1 MESRS
6 LTAEEIAEWMD
17 QAECMETE
25 CKARGD
31 IEDLNATDVAIIKK
45 ITIRKDRICD
55 NIPPD
60 NLVACQTSEE
70 IAFLDGLDH
79 ETFIRALRHEEIHYV
94 LFFETGNNDG
104 GHKTIWFNLD
114 ESPCPETAM

>member
-1 MESRS
+1 MRYIELAALFFLVTLAGCIEVGGSGSNPIHGEVVESRS
-6 LTAEEIAEWMD
+6 LTAEEIAVWMD

-25 CKARGD
+25 SKARGD
-31 IEDLNATDVAIIKK
+31 IEDLDATDVTIIKK
-45 ITIRKDRICD
+45 ITIRNDRICD

-79 ETFIRALRHEEIHYV
+79 
-94 LFFETGNNDG
+94 
-104 GHKTIWFNLD
+104 
-114 ESPCPETAM
+114 